1 MIQDKLNGFNSANR
15 EKVIEDTKEEIFALL
30 RKVIRPEFLNR
41 VDEIVMFTPLTQA
54 EILEIVK
61 MQFAKIKALLSK
73 SSIEIEL
80 TDKAA
85 EWIAE
90 KGYDPG
96 YGARPIKRLM
106 QSELLNELSK
116 KILSGEVLKDRK
128 ILVNCVNNE
137 IVFR

>member
-1 MIQDKLNGFNSANR
+1 M
-15 EKVIEDTKEEIFALL
+15 L